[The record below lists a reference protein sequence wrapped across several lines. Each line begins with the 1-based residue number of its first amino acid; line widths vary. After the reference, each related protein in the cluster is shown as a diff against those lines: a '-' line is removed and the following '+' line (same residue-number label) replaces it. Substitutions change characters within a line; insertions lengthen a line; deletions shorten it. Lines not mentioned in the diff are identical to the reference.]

1 MPTSEPASR
10 LMTPEAAA
18 IVPVPRPLPLQGAR
32 AERLAFRTQRVML
45 MVAIDIATL
54 QLALLLGFVGRAWL
68 AFSWP
73 ISLSAQH
80 YVSLALGLTVLPL
93 GQLLL
98 GAYRVNAID
107 PIERFRR
114 RLIATFAFFAV
125 LLAWDYLVQSN
136 GWSRGVLLVTF
147 VAALVLMPFAHA
159 TAQRLATTLGIWSE
173 PVVIFG
179 AGPVGLHIAR
189 RLREAPDLGLT
200 PVAFFDNDPTRIGT
214 RIDGIP
220 VLGSIADSATFER
233 LAEVAIATVDERELG
248 RREDAFLRLPYTD
261 VIFVSPHVTAAQST
275 MESLDLG
282 GLVGLRVRNNLLL
295 RSNRVTKRALD
306 LAVTIPLLVVV
317 APVLAL
323 LAVAIKLCSRGPV
336 FYTQARR
343 GEHGQII
350 HVVKLRTMHV
360 DAEERLATLLRSDA
374 TARAQWQEFFKLR
387 DDPRIIP
394 AVGHFLRRSSL
405 DELPQL
411 INVLRGDMS
420 LVGPRPFPDYHLAQ
434 FPAEFLA
441 LRENVPPGITGL
453 WQVSSRSDGNLAV
466 QQAMDLHYIKNW
478 SLWLDFYILFRTV
491 FVVLNGQGAR

>member
-1 MPTSEPASR
+1 MPTSEPAAR
-10 LMTPEAAA
+10 ALIPDDAVV
-18 IVPVPRPLPLQGAR
+18 VPVARPLPLERAR

-54 QLALLLGFVGRAWL
+54 QLALLLGVAAREYL

-114 RLIATFAFFAV
+114 RLVATFAFFAV

-136 GWSRGVLLVTF
+136 GWSRGVLLVAF
-147 VAALVLMPFAHA
+147 VASLGLMPFAHA
-159 TAQRLATTLGIWSE
+159 TAQRLATKLGIWSE

-179 AGPVGLHIAR
+179 AGPVGLRIAR

-200 PVAFFDNDPTRIGT
+200 PVAFFDNDATRVGT

-220 VLGSIADSATFER
+220 VLGSIADSVTFDR
-233 LAEVAIATVDERELG
+233 LAEVAIATVDEHELG
-248 RREDAFLRLPYTD
+248 GHEDAFLRLPYTD
-261 VIFVSPHVTAAQST
+261 VIFVSPHVTAPQST
-275 MESLDLG
+275 MESVDLG

-295 RSNRVTKRALD
+295 RSNRITKRALD

-317 APVLAL
+317 APVLAA
-323 LAVAIKLCSRGPV
+323 LAVAIKLTSRGPV
-336 FYTQARR
+336 FYAQTRR
-343 GEHGQII
+343 GEHGRSIR
-350 HVVKLRTMHV
+350 VLKLRTMHV
-360 DAEERLATLLRSDA
+360 DAEDRLAALLRSDPA
-374 TARAQWQEFFKLR
+374 ARAQWQEFFKLR
-387 DDPRIIP
+387 NDPRIIP
-394 AVGHFLRRSSL
+394 VVGAFLRRSSL

-411 INVLRGDMS
+411 LNVLRGDMS

-434 FPAEFLA
+434 FPTEFLA
-441 LRENVPPGITGL
+441 LRQNVPPGITGL

-466 QQAMDLHYIKNW
+466 QQALDLHYIKNW

-491 FVVLNGQGAR
+491 FVVLSGQGAR